1 MKVYDG
7 AYNAV
12 QLDLFTPYED
22 KSAPPKPAHHRF
34 DTVALPN
41 LYAMLIASGKNGT
54 SVFVRNEQ
62 VVASM
67 NVLMDSASTV
77 QTVELHTP
85 YGTVQLRC
93 RATFV
98 HAVCVK
104 ANTYTC
110 YNDVRAICNR
120 IERWLAGH
128 MTLPAGQYSVQLVDC
143 AEPSIRIGIDVGGET
158 VAQVAAGFKRM
169 AEASLSRTGRFTS
182 AQPSIDAVPK
192 FRRDY
197 VQLADYP
204 KVRAV
209 IHSAKDSRLFMC
221 GIDGRRADV
230 HVEYT
235 NRQDDRLFSTDC
247 ATISVSGEKVLAFRL
262 RGDDVVSMSIGDS
275 RVTNKHIIRRKLNE
289 LNDRLEGD
297 NDAK

>member
-1 MKVYDG
+1 MKTKVYDG

-12 QLDLFTPYED
+12 QLDLFTPHEE

-34 DTVALPN
+34 NTVALPN

-67 NVLMDSASTV
+67 NVIMNSASST
-77 QTVELHTP
+77 QAVELHTP

-104 ANTYTC
+104 DNTYTC

-128 MTLPAGQYSVQLVDC
+128 MTLPAGQYSVQLVDY
-143 AEPSIRIGIDVGGET
+143 AAPSRRIGIDVGGET
-158 VAQVAAGFKRM
+158 VAQVAAGFERM
-169 AEASLSRTGRFTS
+169 AEASLIRTGRFSGKKPNVSSPPKS
-182 AQPSIDAVPK
+182 A
-192 FRRDY
+192 RDY
-197 VQLADYP
+197 AQLTDYP
-204 KVRAV
+204 KVRA
-209 IHSAKDSRLFMC
+209 IIAHAKV
-221 GIDGRRADV
+221 A
-230 HVEYT
+230 
-235 NRQDDRLFSTDC
+235 
-247 ATISVSGEKVLAFRL
+247 
-262 RGDDVVSMSIGDS
+262 
-275 RVTNKHIIRRKLNE
+275 KLYVWY
-289 LNDRLEGD
+289 
-297 NDAK
+297 